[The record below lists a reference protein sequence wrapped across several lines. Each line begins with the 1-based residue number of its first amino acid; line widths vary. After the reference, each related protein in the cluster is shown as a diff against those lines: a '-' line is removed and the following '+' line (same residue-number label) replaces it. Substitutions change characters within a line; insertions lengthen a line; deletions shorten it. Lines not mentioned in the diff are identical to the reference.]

1 MEKYYDPRYG
11 TSAKKKI
18 FRNELEINDIENEL
32 FKLEEIYKEIS
43 EELREDVYEQ

>member
-1 MEKYYDPRYG
+1 MILDMEQVQRK
-11 TSAKKKI
+11 T

>member
-1 MEKYYDPRYG
+1 MILDMEQVQ
-11 TSAKKKI
+11 KKKT

>member
-1 MEKYYDPRYG
+1 MILDMEQVQR
-11 TSAKKKI
+11 KKT
-18 FRNELEINDIENEL
+18 FRNELEINNIENEL

>member
-1 MEKYYDPRYG
+1 MILDMEQVQR
-11 TSAKKKI
+11 KKT

>member
-11 TSAKKKI
+11 TSAKKKT